1 MNDVIDK
8 VLLKRRLEIIQK
20 RNSYLG
26 ILQVNATNETA
37 IKKVDQLTVEL
48 DEVNTALTLRRGDN
62 NVAIQRK
69 REDF

>member
-26 ILQVNATNETA
+26 ILQVNAANETA